1 MQVVEELARLTP
13 NREVVLTIGV
23 FDGVHLGHQ
32 HLLNQV
38 MDTAREMKALSGVVT
53 FYPHPRQVIYQ
64 EERVPSLCT
73 LDERL
78 DILKSL
84 GIELIATL
92 SFTPKLARMEARQ
105 FVSLIQ
111 EHLRMKELV
120 VGPDF
125 ALGRG
130 REGDLDTL
138 GVIGQEQGFGVR
150 VVPPL
155 GLEGL
160 VVSSTAIRRALA
172 EGDVVQAAR
181 LLGRRVSLYGPVIP
195 GARRGKGLGFPT
207 ANLDIQTDLAVPAN
221 GVYVTRAYLGSSI
234 HASVTNIGLNPTFG
248 GQRRTVE
255 VHLLDFDGDVYGQTM
270 RIELLR
276 RLREEKR
283 FATVND
289 LVAQMQRDVAET
301 RHILE
306 QIPV

>member
-1 MQVVEELARLTP
+1 MQIVEELARLTP
-13 NREVVLTIGV
+13 NREVALTIGV

-32 HLLNQV
+32 HLLSQV
-38 MDTAREMKALSGVVT
+38 METAGEQKILSGVVT

-64 EERVPSLCT
+64 EEPVPYLCT
-73 LDERL
+73 LDERVE
-78 DILKSL
+78 ILKSL
-84 GIELIATL
+84 GIDLIATL
-92 SFTPKLARMEARQ
+92 SFTPKLARTEARE

-138 GVIGQEQGFGVR
+138 RAIGREQGFGVR

-155 GLEGL
+155 DLEGL

-181 LLGRRVSLYGPVIP
+181 LLGRRVSLFGRVIT
-195 GARRGKGLGFPT
+195 GAHRGKGLGFPT
-207 ANLDIQTDLAVPAN
+207 ANLDVGQDLALPAN
-221 GVYVTRAYLGSSI
+221 GVYVTRAHVGSST
-234 HASVTNIGLNPTFG
+234 HPSVTNIGHNPTFG
-248 GQRRTVE
+248 GRHRTVE
-255 VHLLDFDGDVYGQTM
+255 VHLLDFDEDVYGQTM

-276 RLREEKR
+276 RLRDEKR
-283 FATVND
+283 FATVED
-289 LVAQMQRDVAET
+289 LVAQMHRDVAET
-301 RHILE
+301 RRILE
-306 QIPV
+306 QSPV